1 MCHQRRSAGGR
12 RRAGC
17 PTSAPWAATDA
28 TPTGRSGPCWKPCP
42 SHPRPASRAPR
53 LTAPGTSV
61 VARWPF
67 GIVLRS
73 IGGRVGPRST
83 ADFLRARENP
93 GGRMTCAVGRREL
106 LSCGLADRPCPL
118 LSVIL
123 RWNVPRLWAPRS
135 RAWKALPRES
145 AGPAPTLNGEVRAD
159 LHEPWLTACNRSYP
173 LARAR
178 RGHGC
183 LSGAQR
189 SPGRRPGEDIGTG
202 RERATTTAR
211 GRGNRAE
218 DAEGLRHGGGPP
230 ARTERHWRHHPV
242 QYPTKR
248 HGSRGR
254 RSRLPSTAPCRRC
267 GRHGLVGGPAG
278 PGSTDPSPCGS
289 GGGVA
294 PAEPLPAAKPAS
306 RHCHGPLLLGRMSR
320 SPLDL
325 GGASM
330 TDPMVRR

>member
-1 MCHQRRSAGGR
+1 MPPSTTMAVHTNCLYNVHECTGPEPRRTGMHHTGRPACVERSIPSDPDRRRVVPQTGDDTRNGSARCQRQSSRDTCGPRRSPSFSMCHQRRSAGGR

-123 RWNVPRLWAPRS
+123 RWNVPRLWPH
-135 RAWKALPRES
+135 
-145 AGPAPTLNGEVRAD
+145 G
-159 LHEPWLTACNRSYP
+159 HELGR
-173 LARAR
+173 
-178 RGHGC
+178 HF
-183 LSGAQR
+183 
-189 SPGRRPGEDIGTG
+189 PGRAPVQLR
-202 RERATTTAR
+202 RRTAR
-211 GRGNRAE
+211 SE
-218 DAEGLRHGGGPP
+218 PISM
-230 ARTERHWRHHPV
+230 
-242 QYPTKR
+242 
-248 HGSRGR
+248 SRG
-254 RSRLPSTAPCRRC
+254 
-267 GRHGLVGGPAG
+267 
-278 PGSTDPSPCGS
+278 
-289 GGGVA
+289 
-294 PAEPLPAAKPAS
+294 
-306 RHCHGPLLLGRMSR
+306 
-320 SPLDL
+320 
-325 GGASM
+325 
-330 TDPMVRR
+330 

>member
-1 MCHQRRSAGGR
+1 MCHQRRSAAGR

-93 GGRMTCAVGRREL
+93 GGRMTCDGGRTEL
-106 LSCGLADRPCPL
+106 LSCDVGRPPVSDVVRDPPVECGPD
-118 LSVIL
+118 V
-123 RWNVPRLWAPRS
+123 APRS

-145 AGPAPTLNGEVRAD
+145 AGPAPTSNGEVRAD

-189 SPGRRPGEDIGTG
+189 SPGRWSGEDIGIVS
-202 RERATTTAR
+202 TTAE
-211 GRGNRAE
+211 N
-218 DAEGLRHGGGPP
+218 
-230 ARTERHWRHHPV
+230 
-242 QYPTKR
+242 
-248 HGSRGR
+248 
-254 RSRLPSTAPCRRC
+254 
-267 GRHGLVGGPAG
+267 
-278 PGSTDPSPCGS
+278 
-289 GGGVA
+289 
-294 PAEPLPAAKPAS
+294 
-306 RHCHGPLLLGRMSR
+306 
-320 SPLDL
+320 
-325 GGASM
+325 
-330 TDPMVRR
+330 